1 MKTNGLN
8 QFNPHKFFIL
18 QSILENKEVLAITA
32 SKNYK
37 GAALFGIAIALSPE
51 LGGILFSV
59 GIYHDVTVLPFLFSA
74 MAGLFLGRR
83 LGAVS
88 VVIANLLISIITMGR
103 YMVSL
108 FEIFYYAR
116 FQVFI
121 LLILAS
127 LIPGT
132 LAEKIGK
139 KGVHWTSLYI
149 ILGFLPAY
157 LFSFSYSDI
166 FYGSPEAAIIVASL
180 IGIIGAYI
188 KTKKEESV
196 HTKPEKTIEEPAPEP
211 GMKEPEPA
219 EEPAPVEEPA
229 PEEEPD
235 DSAEGPFK
243 DIDIEQKMDEM
254 FVSGAKKDAGSIRKC
269 PHCGAALSELTF
281 YKLKAGDSAKC
292 EYCEGII

>member
-103 YMVSL
+103 YMLPL

-157 LFSFSYSDI
+157 LFSVSYSDI
-166 FYGSPEAAIIVASL
+166 IYGSPEAAIIVASL

-196 HTKPEKTIEEPAPEP
+196 HTKPEKNHRRPCARTKHE
-211 GMKEPEPA
+211 
-219 EEPAPVEEPA
+219 
-229 PEEEPD
+229 
-235 DSAEGPFK
+235 
-243 DIDIEQKMDEM
+243 
-254 FVSGAKKDAGSIRKC
+254 R
-269 PHCGAALSELTF
+269 T
-281 YKLKAGDSAKC
+281 
-292 EYCEGII
+292 